1 MKNVLNKFAFIII
14 MTIIVFFGT
23 KVYAIEKPTQEFYV
37 NDYANVLSS
46 ETENYII
53 NKSLELYNK
62 DKTQVVVSV
71 INSLEGL
78 EIEEYAL
85 QMFREFGIGDK
96 ELNNGILLLLSTGD
110 REVRIE
116 VGYGLEGV
124 INDGKAGRILDNYMI
139 PDLRNNNWDSAIKK
153 GYDAIVNE
161 INTPGILGLEHNNS
175 EYSNEEPDLA
185 IIIGIIIVFIII
197 NSLIAVLF
205 RITNKK
211 ILAYLYLIF
220 LMIGSIFSGAYSLL
234 LALIFCSSLITFYIA
249 YFIRIKSGANGSSS
263 KSSSSWDD
271 SYRDSS
277 SWRSSSRSSSSWS
290 SSSRSS
296 SSSFSRGGGGSSG
309 GGGASRKF

>member
-1 MKNVLNKFAFIII
+1 MKYILNKVFLLFIIVI
-14 MTIIVFFGT
+14 SFFTI

-37 NDYANVLSS
+37 NDYANVLSI
-46 ETENYII
+46 ETKNYII
-53 NKSLELYNK
+53 NKSLELYDK
-62 DKTQVVVSV
+62 DKTQVVVSIV
-71 INSLEGL
+71 NSLDGL
-78 EIEEYAL
+78 TVEEYAL
-85 QMFREFGIGDK
+85 EMFREFGIGDK
-96 ELNNGILLLLSTGD
+96 ELNNGILLLLSVGD

-161 INTPGILGLEHNNS
+161 INTPGILGLEHNNF

-220 LMIGSIFSGAYSLL
+220 LMIGSVLSVGYSLL
-234 LALIFCSSLITFYIA
+234 LSLIFCVSLISFYIA
-249 YFIRIKSGANGSSS
+249 YFIRSKSEGNRGTI
-263 KSSSSWDD
+263 KSSSSW
-271 SYRDSS
+271 SG
-277 SWRSSSRSSSSWS
+277 SSRSSSSWS
-290 SSSRSS
+290 SSLRSSSSWSSSS
-296 SSSFSRGGGGSSG
+296 SSSFRSSSRGGGGSSG

>member
-1 MKNVLNKFAFIII
+1 MKFQKFLSNKFLYLIFILFISL
-14 MTIIVFFGT
+14 FFT
-23 KVYAIEKPTQEFYV
+23 KIYAIEKPTQEFYV

-46 ETENYII
+46 ETKNHII

-71 INSLEGL
+71 VNSLEGL
-78 EIEEYAL
+78 TVEEYAL
-85 QMFREFGIGDK
+85 EMFREFGIGDK
-96 ELNNGILLLLSTGD
+96 ELNNGILLLLSVGD

-139 PDLRNNNWDSAIKK
+139 PDLRNNNWDSAVKK

-175 EYSNEEPDLA
+175 EYSNEEPDLET
-185 IIIGIIIVFIII
+185 IIGIIIVFIII

-211 ILAYLYLIF
+211 ILAYLYLMF
-220 LMIGSIFSGAYSLL
+220 LLIGSIFSGGYSLL
-234 LALIFCSSLITFYIA
+234 LALIFCASLITFYIA
-249 YFIRIKSGANGSSS
+249 YFIRSKSEGTRGTI
-263 KSSSSWDD
+263 KSSSSW
-271 SYRDSS
+271 SG
-277 SWRSSSRSSSSWS
+277 SSRSSSSWS
-290 SSSRSS
+290 SSS
-296 SSSFSRGGGGSSG
+296 SSSFRSSSRGGGGSSG